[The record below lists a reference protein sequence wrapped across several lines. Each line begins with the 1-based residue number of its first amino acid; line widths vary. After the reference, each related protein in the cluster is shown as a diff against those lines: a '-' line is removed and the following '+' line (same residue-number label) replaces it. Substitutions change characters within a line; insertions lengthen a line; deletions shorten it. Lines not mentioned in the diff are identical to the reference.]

1 MCRVVVDIYS
11 TDESDDDFSEDEKKS
26 KKLMKAKR
34 LHDSDEVR
42 VSSHLTFQNVSLETF
57 SVTTDYKVD
66 LLYFSLLPFIYS

>member
-42 VSSHLTFQNVSLETF
+42 VSSHLTSHNEFF

-66 LLYFSLLPFIYS
+66 LLYFSLLPFNSS